1 MAPVKP
7 RSTPMTRL
15 AEKVEVVDM
24 RFHHCFEMFRNVL
37 IHICMPLFPGLQGE
51 YLNSVM
57 ARAFSL
63 DHAMQYNPQL

>member
-15 AEKVEVVDM
+15 AEKVEIVDM
-24 RFHHCFEMFRNVL
+24 RFHQWFEIFRNML
-37 IHICMPLFPGLQGE
+37 IHIRNALFPCFQGK
-51 YLNSVM
+51 YLSSVM
-57 ARAFSL
+57 TWPFFL